1 MKKRELKYM
10 TEKGW
15 VLEQKYFLYKSFLNL
30 VVQVPAHFLKKMYLV
45 QVLLKSIEKKY
56 FF

>member
-30 VVQVPAHFLKKMYLV
+30 VVQVPAHFFNV
-45 QVLLKSIEKKY
+45 FSTSTFEKH
-56 FF
+56 